1 MHNKTAKLTEKTFE
15 TEALRKDG
23 VPVLVD
29 FWASWCGP
37 CRAMEPVLESLAEE
51 LEGRAVIAKVNVDD
65 EPAVANA
72 ARIQSIPTMV
82 LLKNGEVKDVFVGV
96 TSKSV
101 LKSKI
106 LALTGSAQNDAR
118 STTSTPASAAMQ
130 N

>member
-1 MHNKTAKLTEKTFE
+1 MQDKTAKLTEKTFE

>member
-1 MHNKTAKLTEKTFE
+1 MQNKATKLTEKTFE

-65 EPAVANA
+65 EPAVASA

-101 LKSKI
+101 LMSKI
-106 LALTGSAQNDAR
+106 LALTGSAQKDAPV
-118 STTSTPASAAMQ
+118 TTSTPTSVAMP